1 MRAGGDGR
9 GRLPVTVRPARV
21 VVVMSVVVVMTRL
34 VVVVIGVA
42 GRGLTLAAA
51 AVGAFPAELRAAG
64 GAVFLPGR
72 GGGPGKGG
80 PADWAG
86 ALFGAAHRVRR
97 PAAAAAAR
105 IVSARCW

>member
-1 MRAGGDGR
+1 V
-9 GRLPVTVRPARV
+9 RLPVTVRPTRVLVVTNV
-21 VVVMSVVVVMTRL
+21 VVVMSVVVVTSL
-34 VVVVIGVA
+34 VVVATGVA

-80 PADWAG
+80 PADRAG